1 MIMIMMMIG
10 EVIMM
15 MVRVMM
21 MMIISAITGT
31 LIIRCCSRVRVS
43 ISRIVH
49 DCASRERTPRAL
61 IDQIIAA
68 AINTVELIRI
78 ALLLVIRKT
87 RLAVVVAPFVL
98 RRLIKVVRMLILWIG

>member
-1 MIMIMMMIG
+1 
-10 EVIMM
+10 
-15 MVRVMM
+15 

-61 IDQIIAA
+61 IDQIIAVAA